1 MVGYRTG
8 HLFTIDFNVG
18 HKWYQEDRRA
28 RGSPLVQESRV
39 TGNPAKGRETMT
51 EDELLQ
57 QLLKAT
63 ESAKFHEGRT
73 AALDAEVD
81 YLRGVV
87 NTLLENLM
95 GKK

>member
-1 MVGYRTG
+1 
-8 HLFTIDFNVG
+8 
-18 HKWYQEDRRA
+18 
-28 RGSPLVQESRV
+28 
-39 TGNPAKGRETMT
+39 MT
-51 EDELLQ
+51 EDELIQ
-57 QLLKAT
+57 QMLAANKTA
-63 ESAKFHEGRT
+63 EFYKGRA

>member
-1 MVGYRTG
+1 
-8 HLFTIDFNVG
+8 
-18 HKWYQEDRRA
+18 
-28 RGSPLVQESRV
+28 
-39 TGNPAKGRETMT
+39 MT